1 MADLSNTLSSE
12 VLRLAGNLSKRN
24 LLRAVSLLES
34 LASIQWHH
42 RGFSAVKG
50 MIEQDHPGIEAAQRI
65 LRQANPRARAAVLNN
80 MILGCLLKGYRKRL
94 AFYNEYGTAPPGT
107 LMISP
112 TLRCN
117 LNCYGC
123 YAGTH
128 ERRAELSFDE
138 VDRVLE
144 DAFDMGTNFIV
155 VLGGEPFMVPWLLD
169 MVEKHPG
176 LAFQIYTNGLLLDDA
191 RIDRLAR
198 LGNAAVTLAVDG
210 LREETDR
217 RRGGGAFDRIL
228 KAMEALNRAGVI
240 VGYSVMA
247 SRYNFEDIYSDAF
260 VDTMIE
266 HGAGYGWIPVAVPQG
281 HACTEPE
288 LIPTPEQKQQIR
300 GRIQELRKRKPILL
314 MDFLN
319 DAEITEGCGAARITI
334 HVNANGDVEPCVLM
348 PFAVDNVRDKP
359 LKEIIRSDFFQ
370 GLRGIRDR
378 HRDETQTC
386 MWVFKPGEV
395 LQTVQ
400 ACGAKP
406 TSEGVMARLRELAE
420 NET

>member
-1 MADLSNTLSSE
+1 MADLSGTLSSE
-12 VLRLAGNLSKRN
+12 ILRLAGNLSRKN
-24 LLRAVSLLES
+24 LLRALGLLES
-34 LASIQWHH
+34 FAHIHWHH
-42 RGFSAVKG
+42 RGFSAVRE
-50 MIEQDHPGIEAAQRI
+50 MIEEGHPGIEAAQRI

-80 MILGCLLKGYRKRL
+80 LILGCLLKGYKKRL
-94 AFYNEYGTAPPGT
+94 AFYNEHGTAPPGT

-117 LNCYGC
+117 LKCYGC

-128 ERRAELSFDE
+128 ERRGELTFDE
-138 VDRVLE
+138 VDRVLL

-169 MVEKHPG
+169 IVEKHPA
-176 LAFQIYTNGLLLDDA
+176 LAFQIYTNGLLLDDVK
-191 RIDRLAR
+191 IDRLAR
-198 LGNAAVTLAVDG
+198 MGNAAVTLSVDG
-210 LREETDR
+210 LREETDK
-217 RRGGGAFDRIL
+217 RRGAGTFDKVL
-228 KAMEALNRAGVI
+228 KVMDALNRAGVI

-247 SRYNFEDIYSDAF
+247 SRYNFDAIYSDSF
-260 VDTMIE
+260 VDTLIE

-281 HACTEPE
+281 YACNEPE

-300 GRIQELRKRKPILL
+300 GRIQALRRRKPILL

-319 DAEITEGCGAARITI
+319 DADLTEGCGAARITI

-348 PFAVDNVRDKP
+348 PFAVDNIREKP
-359 LKEIIRSDFFQ
+359 LKEIIRSDFFK
-370 GLRGIRDR
+370 GLRSVRDR
-378 HRDETQTC
+378 HRMETQTC
-386 MWVFKPGEV
+386 MWVYKPGEV
-395 LQTVQ
+395 LRTIQD
-400 ACGAKP
+400 CGARA